1 MAPGPFDD
9 LPRPRAGPRRRG
21 LCGAGLRVCAGAGGA
36 WGRAAAG
43 AERFRS
49 PGGYAAELTRRGC
62 AEFGPAAEH
71 EWQSDLIDWEETI
84 AGHLPIRTLRRAGG
98 PHPAAGM
105 VWVRGGAAGGEPRVG
120 RLFSAPPGAAAAERA
135 AAGALPPLLAGRGGG
150 RGAAPAGS
158 FGPGRGPAGRGG
170 RGPGLPR
177 AQAVSTGV
185 GRGAGRAA
193 RQPRRVAAAATGRRV
208 RDALGTD
215 PPGRAAADVGAAPG
229 G

>member
-84 AGHLPIRTLRRAGG
+84 AGHLPIRTLRRAAG

-105 VWVRGGAAGGEPRVG
+105 GGVSAGPAGGDPAVRTLLRRPPR
-120 RLFSAPPGAAAAERA
+120 RHRGAAAAPR
-135 AAGALPPLLAGRGGG
+135 PP
-150 RGAAPAGS
+150 P
-158 FGPGRGPAGRGG
+158 PP
-170 RGPGLPR
+170 P
-177 AQAVSTGV
+177 
-185 GRGAGRAA
+185 AA
-193 RQPRRVAAAATGRRV
+193 R
-208 RDALGTD
+208 
-215 PPGRAAADVGAAPG
+215 PPP
-229 G
+229 